1 MSQKIFRA
9 DLHIHTDQPT
19 AHGMSSQQAAQAIFN
34 SGLDVCATL
43 AHDTV
48 NSLRHDAIDEK
59 LTRFSE
65 RHERTCGV
73 RKEILHLLG
82 IETTIVFEK
91 LIYHL
96 GLIFRSNEH
105 RDAPSAGGNLNAL
118 EDYLKSYPA
127 AVILFHPAWKGS
139 KRESDYDREA
149 TLELM
154 KHPVIDGVEIINA
167 FLILRNG
174 IETAVKSTRTSMKVF
189 LEAKKAKPLLSPM
202 GDSDAHTP
210 DIVGAAGTIFT
221 GNEPMDIFEAIKGG
235 NTRAAI
241 FRNDGRNLIP
251 RIESATK
258 NLEGIVPH
266 ISVNRD

>member
-1 MSQKIFRA
+1 MSQKTFKA

-19 AHGMSSQQAAQAIFN
+19 VHGMSGEQAAQAIFN

-48 NSLRHDAIDEK
+48 NKPRHDAINEK
-59 LTRFSE
+59 LTQFSE
-65 RHERTCGV
+65 RHKQTCGE

-82 IETTIVFEK
+82 IETTIAFEE
-91 LIYHL
+91 LTYHL

-105 RDAPSAGGNLNAL
+105 RDAPPAGGNLNAL

-127 AVILFHPAWKGS
+127 AVILFHPAWKGAR
-139 KRESDYDREA
+139 RESDYDKAA

-154 KHPVIDGVEIINA
+154 KHPMIDGVEIINA
-167 FLILRNG
+167 FLILRNE
-174 IETAVKSTRTSMKVF
+174 IETAVKSTRTSMEVF
-189 LEAKKAKPLLSPM
+189 LEAKKAKPLLSPV

-221 GNEPMDIFEAIKGG
+221 GSEPMDIFKAIKGG
-235 NTRAAI
+235 NTQAAI
-241 FRNDGRNLIP
+241 FRNDDRNLIP
-251 RIESATK
+251 RIESATE
-258 NLEGIVPH
+258 NLKEIVPH
-266 ISVNRD
+266 ISANRD